1 MPEAPFSARDDVRPH
16 SVVLTKGRSG
26 LSGPAPGSCAAR
38 APLPRPRAGAPRLIT
53 MPASEP
59 VSAAYRENY
68 GEKWLFQP
76 AAHSPAG
83 PGGPSQPRAQ
93 GESSTG
99 SVSRGRGLHAGRPQ
113 HAACHPTQRPP
124 DSSARPPGVAFEP
137 AASLPRLRVTPAR
150 PSQPRGACRRHV
162 AGNVPGSSGRAASW
176 SASPL
181 GVEGLPGVAS
191 GPVCRA
197 EARWARRV
205 ELMVHRTQRG
215 RGHS

>member
-1 MPEAPFSARDDVRPH
+1 
-16 SVVLTKGRSG
+16 
-26 LSGPAPGSCAAR
+26 
-38 APLPRPRAGAPRLIT
+38 

-76 AAHSPAG
+76 AAHSLAG

-113 HAACHPTQRPP
+113 RAACHLTQRPP

-137 AASLPRLRVTPAR
+137 AASLPRLRVTPAC
-150 PSQPRGACRRHV
+150 PSQPRGACGRHV

-197 EARWARRV
+197 EARRARRI

-215 RGHS
+215 RARS

>member
-1 MPEAPFSARDDVRPH
+1 
-16 SVVLTKGRSG
+16 
-26 LSGPAPGSCAAR
+26 
-38 APLPRPRAGAPRLIT
+38 

-76 AAHSPAG
+76 AAHSLAG

-113 HAACHPTQRPP
+113 RAACHLTQRPP

-137 AASLPRLRVTPAR
+137 AASLPRLRVTPAC
-150 PSQPRGACRRHV
+150 PSQPRGACGRHV

-191 GPVCRA
+191 GQCAEQRQDGPAESSSWSIGRSEAALAPDLREQRRLPVTRPVLPGRQRSSA
-197 EARWARRV
+197 TRPGPFP
-205 ELMVHRTQRG
+205 RG
-215 RGHS
+215 R